1 MSTTFGTVGAVW
13 YTNEDPSRGAAAD
26 DTERFQPLGRYSS
39 GARVVYEK
47 STFQRRSWA
56 LSFVR
61 VSHADL
67 LSLLNFFRVVG
78 GVSRAFT
85 WRDHQMVV
93 RTVRF
98 TQPRID
104 YRQTGPDRYEATVG
118 VFEDD
123 TL

>member
-1 MSTTFGTVGAVW
+1 MATSFVFGVTSWQA
-13 YTNEDPSRGAAAD
+13 DSSPARSASD

-47 STFQRRSWA
+47 STFQRRAWILPFTRLNEGQISGLLA
-56 LSFVR
+56 FLQLVEGMRR
-61 VSHADL
+61 V
-67 LSLLNFFRVVG
+67 
-78 GVSRAFT
+78 FT
-85 WRDHQMVV
+85 WTDHLGTV

-123 TL
+123 SL